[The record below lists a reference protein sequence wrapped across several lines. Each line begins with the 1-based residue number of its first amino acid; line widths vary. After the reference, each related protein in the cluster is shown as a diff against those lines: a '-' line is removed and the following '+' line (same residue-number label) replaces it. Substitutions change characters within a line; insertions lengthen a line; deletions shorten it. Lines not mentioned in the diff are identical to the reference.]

1 MEEDSL
7 LFLEILDKESLDA
20 YQRLLKIEDEA
31 ILSLEIWNIEQ
42 KLKEV
47 IRQKQHEN
55 FNEGIFSLIN
65 SLIYQINCL
74 LTIRR
79 STKLEEGIQL
89 INKYRKVEKECLKLL
104 KQSLIYS
111 SKNLLDQEHNV
122 AVFRIFLYMLVL
134 HQISINRNDHRK
146 QQYKSLEFYQKNV
159 SVILPQVHGMDLS
172 DNIKIVEKVKQ
183 YAIQLPKG
191 KDVYLK

>member
-7 LFLEILDKESLDA
+7 LFLETLDKESLYA
-20 YQRLLKIEDEA
+20 YHRLSKIEDEA

-47 IRQKQHEN
+47 IKQQQHEN

-65 SLIYQINCL
+65 SLIYRVNCL

-79 STKLEEGIQL
+79 SPKLEEGIQL
-89 INKYRKVEKECLKLL
+89 INKSCKVEKECLKLL

-111 SKNLLDQEHNV
+111 SKNLSNQEHNA
-122 AVFRIFLYMLVL
+122 AVSHIFLYMLVL

-146 QQYKSLEFYQKNV
+146 QQYKSSKFYQKNV